1 MASKNPGYSP
11 KSKIDAIIR
20 KNRIR
25 PPIYHA
31 SSKAYQHEKAQCG
44 AHFRPGLDHF
54 KVILHRPGA
63 SMNPK
68 IEGIDN
74 VDQKPIP
81 GTRRISVELGEQY
94 IKDCLIEYG
103 ELSTQQL
110 QDLTGMNVNQ
120 VRNRIRNLID
130 MGEVL
135 PTASAS
141 SRNRK
146 YKIAG

>member
-1 MASKNPGYSP
+1 
-11 KSKIDAIIR
+11 
-20 KNRIR
+20 
-25 PPIYHA
+25 
-31 SSKAYQHEKAQCG
+31 
-44 AHFRPGLDHF
+44 
-54 KVILHRPGA
+54 
-63 SMNPK
+63 MNPK

-81 GTRRISVELGEQY
+81 GTRRISAKLGEQH
-94 IKDCLIEYG
+94 IKDRLIEYG

-141 SRNRK
+141 SRNRR
-146 YKIAG
+146 YKITG